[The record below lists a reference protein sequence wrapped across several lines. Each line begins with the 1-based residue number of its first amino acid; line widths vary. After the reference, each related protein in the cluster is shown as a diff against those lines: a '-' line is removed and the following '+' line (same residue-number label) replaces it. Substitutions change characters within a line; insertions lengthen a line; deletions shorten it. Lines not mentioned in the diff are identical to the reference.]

1 MNNSAQALAAKQA
14 LANGFRKKGI
24 AIAVLSGML
33 YGIYTAFMT
42 QGMASGKWAA
52 W

>member
-24 AIAVLSGML
+24 AIAVLSGISTDSTL
-33 YGIYTAFMT
+33 R
-42 QGMASGKWAA
+42 S
-52 W
+52 